1 MIRID
6 AIPSGNVTEFEVR
19 CDGALALATMDA
31 IEVAQWLLG
40 MGVDDPMA
48 MVNGAVRWGAV
59 EIREAAAGD

>member
-19 CDGALALATMDA
+19 RDGELVLTTMNA
-31 IEVAQWLLG
+31 IEVAQHLLD
-40 MGVDDPMA
+40 MGIEDPMA
-48 MVNGAVRWGAV
+48 LVNGAIRWGAV